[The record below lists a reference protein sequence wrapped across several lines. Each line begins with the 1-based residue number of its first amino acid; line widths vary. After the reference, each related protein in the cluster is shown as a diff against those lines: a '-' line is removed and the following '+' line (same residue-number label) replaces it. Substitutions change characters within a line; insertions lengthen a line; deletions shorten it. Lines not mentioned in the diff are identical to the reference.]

1 MPIGI
6 TYKPEEEKDDIFK
19 IQTTFLTRELKY
31 FEIVTKICNN
41 LQMGLKLKD
50 WKVQVEPYRVRSAN
64 ETRKSNKCQLN

>member
-50 WKVQVEPYRVRSAN
+50 WKVQVESYRVRSAN